1 MMTEHTLLQSLVGG
15 LLIGTSVSIML
26 FCNGRVA
33 GVSGIIG
40 GMFRKDTQDLSWRA
54 LFLLGLL
61 SGGYLLG
68 STQLA
73 HDMVPL
79 NHSYQSIIVAGLLVG
94 FGTRL
99 GGGCTS
105 GHGVC
110 GISRFSGRSL
120 VATVTFLTTG
130 AVLVYIVRHVLGGRV

>member
-1 MMTEHTLLQSLVGG
+1 MMTEYTLFQSLVGG
-15 LLIGTSVSIML
+15 LLIGMSVSIML
-26 FCNGRVA
+26 FCNGKVA
-33 GVSGIIG
+33 GISGIIG
-40 GMFRKDTQDLSWRA
+40 GMFQKDTQDLSWRA

-73 HDMVPL
+73 HDMVSL
-79 NHSYQSIIVAGLLVG
+79 DRSYQSIIVAGLLVG

-99 GGGCTS
+99 GSGCTS

-110 GISRFSGRSL
+110 GISRFSARSL
-120 VATVTFLTTG
+120 AATLTFLTAG
-130 AVLVYIVRHVLGGRV
+130 AVLVYVVRHTLEGGV

>member
-1 MMTEHTLLQSLVGG
+1 MTEPTLLQSLLGG

-26 FCNGRVA
+26 FWNGKVA
-33 GVSGIIG
+33 GISGIIG
-40 GMFRKDTQDLSWRA
+40 GMFRKDTQDLPWRA

-79 NHSYQSIIVAGLLVG
+79 DRSYQSIIVAGLLVG

-110 GISRFSGRSL
+110 GISRFSARSFA
-120 VATVTFLTTG
+120 ATLTFLTAG
-130 AVLVYIVRHVLGGRV
+130 ATLVYIVRHGLEGGV

>member
-1 MMTEHTLLQSLVGG
+1 MTEYTLFQSLVGG
-15 LLIGTSVSIML
+15 LLIGTSDSIML
-26 FCNGRVA
+26 FCNGKVA
-33 GVSGIIG
+33 GISGIIG
-40 GMFRKDTQDLSWRA
+40 GMFQKDTQDLSWRA

-73 HDMVPL
+73 HDMVSL
-79 NHSYQSIIVAGLLVG
+79 DRSYQSIIVAGLLVG

-99 GGGCTS
+99 GSGCTS

-110 GISRFSGRSL
+110 GISRFSARSL
-120 VATVTFLTTG
+120 AATLTFLTAG
-130 AVLVYIVRHVLGGRV
+130 AVLVYVVRHTLEGGV